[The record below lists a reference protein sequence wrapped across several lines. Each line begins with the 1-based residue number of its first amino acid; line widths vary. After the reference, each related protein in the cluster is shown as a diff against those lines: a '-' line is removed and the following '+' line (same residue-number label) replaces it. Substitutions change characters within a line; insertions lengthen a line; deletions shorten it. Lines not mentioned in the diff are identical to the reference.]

1 MKVFER
7 LKAHFAKEKERMA
20 PMTTRQKI
28 DHIWTYYK
36 DYMWIGAVVAI
47 LLGAMTSSLI
57 NLGKTDVVTGIMVNL
72 TLDQKGMNYLQEDYH
87 AHIGADPFWDRV
99 KVEYTAFTAL
109 TDESNSE
116 QNYYAAMTVV
126 AEVSAEKLDY
136 MILDKVGM
144 EFYITQAVYM
154 DLRNFFTEEELAEFE
169 SKGMLINAQREDST
183 EAFPVAIKISDTAF
197 AKDCITAPNTVYFS
211 VITSTPRVETCRVFW
226 DYLMAWEPKAE

>member
-1 MKVFER
+1 MKVIER
-7 LKAHFAKEKERMA
+7 LKKHFAAEKERMA

-36 DYMWIGAVVAI
+36 EYMWIGLVVVI

-99 KVEYTAFTAL
+99 KVEYTAFTSL
-109 TDESNSE
+109 TDGSNSE

-154 DLRNFFTEEELAEFE
+154 DLRNFFTEEEIAQLAAENR
-169 SKGMLINAQREDST
+169 LIYAVEEGEDDPWVVAVDISNIAFVRDNVTSEGPIYFALAGNTKKLDVCRDIWNYLNAWGT
-183 EAFPVAIKISDTAF
+183 E
-197 AKDCITAPNTVYFS
+197 
-211 VITSTPRVETCRVFW
+211 E
-226 DYLMAWEPKAE
+226 